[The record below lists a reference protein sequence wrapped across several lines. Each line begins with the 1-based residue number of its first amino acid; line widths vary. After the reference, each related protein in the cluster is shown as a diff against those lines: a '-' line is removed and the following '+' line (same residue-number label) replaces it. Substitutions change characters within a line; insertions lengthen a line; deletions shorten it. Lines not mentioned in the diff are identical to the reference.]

1 MEVPDYWSVRKRALE
16 VLRYLS
22 RLEHI
27 PHLSHWK
34 KDAEA
39 ARVLAGAVEN
49 DHG

>member
-1 MEVPDYWSVRKRALE
+1 MSQESPSRATLGAYWRE
-16 VLRYLS
+16 CQLS